1 MVTIIF
7 CTDAIK
13 VKERSPCG
21 AAALQPA
28 EVQELF
34 GEDFGFV
41 IVTGRN
47 HIMELCGVMPLSKGE
62 LLETV
67 AYLAITKVKRRG
79 TRSDDC
85 IVLLPGIGES
95 VQVQPRIKSVVQA
108 CNILILHRDC
118 MDNNDE

>member
-1 MVTIIF
+1 
-7 CTDAIK
+7 
-13 VKERSPCG
+13 
-21 AAALQPA
+21 
-28 EVQELF
+28 
-34 GEDFGFV
+34 
-41 IVTGRN
+41 
-47 HIMELCGVMPLSKGE
+47 MELCGVSKGE

-67 AYLAITKVKRRG
+67 AYLAIAEVKRRG

-95 VQVQPRIKSVVQA
+95 VQEQHRIKSVVQA

>member
-7 CTDAIK
+7 RTDAIN
-13 VKERSPCG
+13 VKERSPCE

-67 AYLAITKVKRRG
+67 AYLAIAEVARRG

-85 IVLLPGIGES
+85 IVFLPGIGES
-95 VQVQPRIKSVVQA
+95 VQVQHRIKSVVQA